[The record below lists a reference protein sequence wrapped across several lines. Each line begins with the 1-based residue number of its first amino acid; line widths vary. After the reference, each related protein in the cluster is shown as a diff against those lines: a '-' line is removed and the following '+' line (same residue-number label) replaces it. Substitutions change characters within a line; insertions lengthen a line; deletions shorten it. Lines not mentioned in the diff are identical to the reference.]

1 MNSLTARVEELWDEN
16 RALREHLRDLG
27 RVERALGRD
36 TVETIVQKEKRLGEV
51 QRTQKKGLKRKI
63 DRGER

>member
-1 MNSLTARVEELWDEN
+1 MNSLTARVEELWNEN
-16 RALREHLRDLG
+16 RALRERLGDLG

-36 TVETIVQKEKRLGEV
+36 IVETIVQKEKRLEEV
-51 QRTQKKGLKRKI
+51 QRMQKQRHKRKI

>member
-1 MNSLTARVEELWDEN
+1 MNSLTARVEELWNEN
-16 RALREHLRDLG
+16 RALRERLGDLG

-36 TVETIVQKEKRLGEV
+36 IVETIVQKEKRLEDI
-51 QRTQKKGLKRKI
+51 QRMQKKKRKI